1 MKILESYSGGVSN
14 AAENRFRVRLITE
27 GQGSSGFYTA
37 EVLER
42 DLPAAMPKGTKVY
55 FDHMSEAEMDSG
67 RARSMQNLVGVF
79 DSDPVVEGG
88 EGFALVR
95 FYENSPTYKD
105 VPQFIA
111 EAMDDIGVS
120 IEIHAGLIGEGGVVE
135 ALNFSPHNS
144 LAIVTN
150 PGARG
155 RVEAL
160 AENFRTP
167 AEGSTIT
174 ERQAMTPEEIQAI
187 TSPII
192 EAIKSLRE
200 ELSPVTEEVEG
211 PTHAAVAE
219 AIVSAKLTDQ
229 GRAAV
234 YAGIE
239 SGVSVEE
246 AIKTEVA
253 REKAILEA
261 LSTSQEG
268 NLQESGVKDYDA
280 AFTATLKGN

>member
-1 MKILESYSGGVSN
+1 MKILESYAGGVSN

-42 DLPAAMPKGTKVY
+42 DLPTAMPRGTKVY

-167 AEGSTIT
+167 AEGSTNT

-187 TSPII
+187 TSPVI
-192 EAIKSLRE
+192 EAIMSLRE
-200 ELSPVTEEVEG
+200 ELSPVPVEVEG
-211 PTHAAVAE
+211 PTHATVAE
-219 AIVSAKLTDQ
+219 AIVGAKLTDQ

>member
-79 DSDPVVEGG
+79 DTDPVVENG

-111 EAMDDIGVS
+111 EAMNDIGVS

-211 PTHAAVAE
+211 PSHATVAE